1 MEGDTQSLPCDVI
14 YTILS
19 KLPVKSLFQL
29 RCVCKSWRDI
39 ISEPKFSK
47 SHLTESIKL
56 VNRQR
61 IFVRDT
67 MSACFRSIGCEDGT
81 GLDEELKFPVQKYRR
96 AIVLCSCNG
105 LVLLRAHKSD
115 NMCVLWN
122 PAIRDYKR
130 FSCPSHISRNYMPHG
145 LYYDSSRDDY
155 KVIFFS
161 KQPENNFIVFSF
173 KGQSWT
179 EPKKSPYLG
188 FHGEMVLA
196 NGVLHL
202 VALKPRKVAN
212 VRPPAQPYPFFY
224 DDSDSDSEDGNTHL
238 YKLVCF
244 DTVDEK
250 FKEMS
255 QPNCI
260 NEGVKFSLTLMRGC
274 LSLYCDTNHR
284 KCVVVWTMKQYSDNN
299 SWTKFIVIPR
309 RQGICYFSTLTPLCA
324 TNKGEVVV
332 MTERGNLLI
341 YNDKEN
347 KLRHIWGENKH
358 RPLWGENLSYPT
370 LYVDTLVLPI
380 CATPV
385 KRKRKREL

>member
-1 MEGDTQSLPCDVI
+1 MEGDTQSLPCDVV

-29 RCVCKSWRDI
+29 RCVCKSWRDV
-39 ISEPKFSK
+39 ISQPQFLK

-56 VNRQR
+56 VDRQR

-67 MSACFRSIGCEDGT
+67 MSACFRSIGCEDG
-81 GLDEELKFPVQKYRR
+81 LDEELKFPIQKYRR
-96 AIVLCSCNG
+96 AKVLCSCNG

-122 PAIRDYKR
+122 PSIRDYKR

-145 LYYDSSRDDY
+145 LYYDSSMDDY

-161 KQPENNFIVFSF
+161 KEPENNFIVFSF

-179 EPKKSPYLG
+179 EPKKFRYLD

-212 VRPPAQPYPFFY
+212 VRPPPPPYLLFY
-224 DDSDSDSEDGNTHL
+224 NDSEDGNTHL
-238 YKLVCF
+238 YKYDPTRTYLIVFF

-250 FKEMS
+250 FKEMP

-260 NEGVKFSLTLMRGC
+260 NEGDKFSLTLMRGC
-274 LSLYCDTNHR
+274 LSLYCDMIR
-284 KCVVVWTMKQYSDNN
+284 QQRVVVWTMKQYGDNN
-299 SWTKFIVIPR
+299 SWTKFIVIPH
-309 RQGICYFSTLTPLCA
+309 QLGTSFFSTLTPLCA
-324 TNKGEVVV
+324 TKKGEVVL
-332 MTERGNLLI
+332 MTETGKVRLGNKMETI
-341 YNDKEN
+341 RVHYQWIPQKCSPCSSFGHNNDDYSAKQ
-347 KLRHIWGENKH
+347 
-358 RPLWGENLSYPT
+358 
-370 LYVDTLVLPI
+370 VDKGSPKNVHT
-380 CATPV
+380 
-385 KRKRKREL
+385 ESND